1 MTTSVFAIKLT
12 NGEDVITRV
21 SEETDSTF
29 VVDHPAY
36 LVIQQTE
43 DGRSGVSIAPFAP
56 TAPDGKVT
64 IFKSGVTATWE
75 VDEKLSTEY
84 EKIFFPGK
92 IQLVNTPG
100 KLIL

>member
-1 MTTSVFAIKLT
+1 MTQTVFAIKLT

-21 SEETDSTF
+21 LEETDSTF
-29 VVDHPAY
+29 IVDHPAY

-43 DGRSGVSIAPFAP
+43 DGRSGVSIAPLAP
-56 TAPDGKVT
+56 TSPSGKVT

-75 VDEKLSTEY
+75 VDDKLSSEY
-84 EKIFFPGK
+84 EKVFFPGK

-100 KLIL
+100 KLIV